1 MQKEKIKEFMDQI
14 NNKAFN
20 VLLEKGV
27 VEPAAF
33 FLKDRNVYC
42 LPLSLSDD
50 NEKDKTRALIEI
62 TARTLQADA
71 VCMVSEAWVAFVK
84 NGILPTE
91 PIRNLPDKK
100 ECIVISAS
108 DRNNSYSIMTEI
120 VKEGNDITMG
130 KQQSTF
136 NDESLSVSDS
146 FTGFMRDTGINAAGG
161 HA

>member
-14 NNKAFN
+14 NKKAFDM
-20 VLLEKGV
+20 LLEKGG

-33 FLKDRNVYC
+33 FLKDNNVYC

-62 TARTLQADA
+62 TARKLQAEA
-71 VCMVSEAWVAFVK
+71 VCMVTEAWFAFAK

-100 ECIVISAS
+100 ECVVISAS
-108 DRNNSYSIMTEI
+108 DRNNSYFIMTEI
-120 VKEGNDITMG
+120 VKEGDDITMG
-130 KQQSTF
+130 EQQSTF
-136 NDESLSVSDS
+136 NDKSFSASDS
-146 FTGFMRDTGINAAGG
+146 FTGFMRDTGINAAAG